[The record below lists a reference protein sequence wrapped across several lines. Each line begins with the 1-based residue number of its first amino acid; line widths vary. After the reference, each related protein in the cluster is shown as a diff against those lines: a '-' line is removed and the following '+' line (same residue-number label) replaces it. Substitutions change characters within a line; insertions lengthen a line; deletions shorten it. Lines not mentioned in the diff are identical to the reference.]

1 MASTVGISRVD
12 VAASFKELVEITNK
26 EVAYISSLSALRS
39 KDGGKLSPA
48 AENHLIMLNAR
59 LDELEERLEETTNF
73 VANEKQAL
81 RLIENIG
88 DSVKENSCVL
98 NHFSTSLPKYLPGTI
113 PTNASDASIVTT
125 EAHAVTAAAA
135 TRSFATL
142 HEFDQIPSIIRER
155 STLEEVNAC
164 LSAIQGLAKA
174 NRALID
180 LPGSKLSGRDKAKW
194 ALLQDQKTAGGD
206 FMISDTDI
214 QEILP
219 LKKNGRISSRCIMNT
234 LRALGRISMHS
245 ANGKSF
251 YVVR

>member
-1 MASTVGISRVD
+1 MKTV
-12 VAASFKELVEITNK
+12 A
-26 EVAYISSLSALRS
+26 ALRS
-39 KDGGKLSPA
+39 KKVGA
-48 AENHLIMLNAR
+48 
-59 LDELEERLEETTNF
+59 
-73 VANEKQAL
+73 
-81 RLIENIG
+81 
-88 DSVKENSCVL
+88 
-98 NHFSTSLPKYLPGTI
+98 
-113 PTNASDASIVTT
+113 
-125 EAHAVTAAAA
+125 
-135 TRSFATL
+135 
-142 HEFDQIPSIIRER
+142 
-155 STLEEVNAC
+155 
-164 LSAIQGLAKA
+164 AKA